1 MPFELVNRLSPPWLE
16 ATKNP
21 HSSAPASMW
30 IGGEFAE
37 SSVGWP
43 TARPLQTPCAA
54 PLVNGG
60 SSRCARPT
68 TRDALVSAACGSGRT
83 YEDGA
88 ACTGD
93 VGCDRLGHRLRWRH
107 DEIGQAAL
115 ACPQSSSEIVLTTQL
130 PAEPNWLVRDAVAAA
145 KEIEAAGGRIIEPSI
160 PIPVG
165 HVSIAEDPFGNRL
178 VLVDLGN
185 GLYQTDESGL
195 VTGVQHKD

>member
-1 MPFELVNRLSPPWLE
+1 MVLRAPVMSDGWRRLSGMEDSVRRPSRSEPLLLE
-16 ATKNP
+16 
-21 HSSAPASMW
+21 
-30 IGGEFAE
+30 
-37 SSVGWP
+37 V
-43 TARPLQTPCAA
+43 
-54 PLVNGG
+54 
-60 SSRCARPT
+60 
-68 TRDALVSAACGSGRT
+68 DAVTLAVPDLDSGIAFYR
-83 YEDGA
+83 
-88 ACTGD
+88 
-93 VGCDRLGHRLRWRH
+93 DRLGHRLRWRH
-107 DEIGQAAL
+107 DEIGQAAF

-178 VLVDLGN
+178 VLVDLGS